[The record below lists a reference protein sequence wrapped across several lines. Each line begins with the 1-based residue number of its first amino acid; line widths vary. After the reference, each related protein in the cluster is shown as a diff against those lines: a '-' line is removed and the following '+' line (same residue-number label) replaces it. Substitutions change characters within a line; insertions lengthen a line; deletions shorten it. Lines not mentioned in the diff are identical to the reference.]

1 MGRGYTRLSERDLI
15 NNTPAFHELYH
26 VKRKKHCMYLELIA
40 VGTRMPAWV
49 EQGFKDFEKRMP
61 PECSL
66 RLVEIPLAKR
76 QKGVEVQRLLEK
88 EGTKM
93 LKAVSKGAYVIALD
107 ARGQQKST
115 QRLAEELDQWMRLG
129 RNVAFLVGGPDG
141 LAPECLKRADEVWSL
156 SALTLPHP
164 LVRVILSE
172 QMYRAMSIIK
182 NHPYHR

>member
-1 MGRGYTRLSERDLI
+1 
-15 NNTPAFHELYH
+15 
-26 VKRKKHCMYLELIA
+26 
-40 VGTRMPAWV
+40 
-49 EQGFKDFEKRMP
+49 
-61 PECSL
+61 
-66 RLVEIPLAKR
+66 LVEIPLAKR
-76 QKGVEVQRLLEK
+76 QKGAELQRLLEK

-107 ARGQQKST
+107 VGGQQKST